1 MSAMKFVQKKSKIR
15 KLGGKYHKAGLLRSV
30 NYGKRKQQ
38 NIMLMKKKC
47 ERESSWYNFFLNFF
61 NHVTVS

>member
-1 MSAMKFVQKKSKIR
+1 MSAMKFVQKNSKIR

-38 NIMLMKKKC
+38 NIMLMKKKNVS
-47 ERESSWYNFFLNFF
+47 ENPVGIISFL
-61 NHVTVS
+61 TLTMSQ